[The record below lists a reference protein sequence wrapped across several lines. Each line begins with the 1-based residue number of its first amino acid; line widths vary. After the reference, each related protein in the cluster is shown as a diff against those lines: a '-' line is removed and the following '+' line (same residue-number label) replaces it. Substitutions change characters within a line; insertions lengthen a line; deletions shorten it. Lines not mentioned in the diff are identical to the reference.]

1 MPQTYE
7 KSMSRLRRFQF
18 IRRRV
23 QIDLVSNQTTAAR
36 QVLAEIQG
44 TRKGRINQ
52 VSRDCGFCEVALC
65 KDCWDN
71 WHAQPEAAA

>member
-7 KSMSRLRRFQF
+7 KSWSRRRRFQF
-18 IRRRV
+18 IRRCV
-23 QIDLVSNQTTAAR
+23 QIDLASNQTTAVR

-52 VSRDCGFCEVALC
+52 VSRGCGFCEVTLC
-65 KDCWDN
+65 KDCWKV
-71 WHAQPEAAA
+71 